1 VEVNGNG
8 KHSSLLQFG
17 NNYSRK
23 KFYSAGTWLMK
34 KVFFQNIQKNH
45 LLRNSFSK
53 QLTKPVFLFFPV
65 AFVRQR
71 RLQRRRRPLHHPL
84 HQPAEAQPAVQRRQL
99 ADLCRLVVSYF

>member
-1 VEVNGNG
+1 
-8 KHSSLLQFG
+8 
-17 NNYSRK
+17 
-23 KFYSAGTWLMK
+23 MK
-34 KVFFQNIQKNH
+34 KVFFFQNIQKIIFKTG
-45 LLRNSFSK
+45 FSK
-53 QLTKPVFLFFPV
+53 QFFTKPVLPFFPA